1 MDLYLNNCLKV
12 AEAAVAKGVSGNQK
26 TEQNTCSTV
35 KERPTIPKIGPFRLL
50 DLPLGAKLP
59 IIPGSTNIFYTTN
72 LCEMLFQPSFDF
84 NLNDQYCKLMETT
97 YISLHDPHLKVNFKR
112 KDIIKILRKG
122 GYITGNIKDICS
134 LKELNKYRHYLT
146 ALKTDFERKYIREQ
160 KIIEYLVRKLNEER
174 QARDDNATTAEF
186 QQWLLQQKKLN
197 AHKVRLLKLRHLH
210 MIKKELDKIE
220 NTSGR
225 RNTLQLK
232 EEDREHWD
240 NVTKVLNV
248 RTQVEEEFQLKEMT
262 LLTKIGE
269 EAQKERRVEEH
280 RRKIRD
286 EVNRKKQVMLQKRI
300 AYHLE
305 KLQKKDSKE
314 EKLEARFPERKR
326 HSESVLATELSL
338 YFSTASVIQR
348 QIFSLF
354 LSSSHA
360 LPNSSASQGGFTS
373 NSILL
378 LRSIQ
383 LFIQLLIQGELQT
396 LLNPNL

>member
-12 AEAAVAKGVSGNQK
+12 AEAAVAKGLSGNQK
-26 TEQNTCSTV
+26 TDHYTCRTM
-35 KERPTIPKIGPFRLL
+35 KGRPTIPKIGPSRLL

-72 LCEMLFQPSFDF
+72 LCETLFQPSFDF
-84 NLNDQYCKLMETT
+84 NLNDPYCKLMETT
-97 YISLHDPHLKVNFKR
+97 YKSLHDPHLKAYFKR
-112 KDIIKILRKG
+112 KDIIEKLRKG
-122 GYITGNIKDICS
+122 GYITGNNKVVCS
-134 LKELNKYRHYLT
+134 LRELNKYRQYLT
-146 ALKTDFERKYIREQ
+146 ALKIDFERNYIREQ
-160 KIIEYLVRKLNEER
+160 KIIENQVKKLNEER
-174 QARDDNATTAEF
+174 QARDDDAVTAGF
-186 QQWLLQQKKLN
+186 QQWLLEGKNPSPHQ
-197 AHKVRLLKLRHLH
+197 VRLIRLRHLQ

-240 NVTKVLNV
+240 NVRKVLNL
-248 RTQVEEEFQLKEMT
+248 RSQVEEEFQLKEMT

-269 EAQKERRVEEH
+269 EAKKERRVEEH

-286 EVNRKKQVMLQKRI
+286 EINRKKQVMLQKRI

-326 HSESVLATELSL
+326 HSESAPSHCKRKTHITDQKSSQELIK
-338 YFSTASVIQR
+338 AKE
-348 QIFSLF
+348 
-354 LSSSHA
+354 SSHHSQNNVKFFTKTTT
-360 LPNSSASQGGFTS
+360 LPTQQRDVYNTTEQKYD
-373 NSILL
+373 
-378 LRSIQ
+378 
-383 LFIQLLIQGELQT
+383 
-396 LLNPNL
+396 

>member
-1 MDLYLNNCLKV
+1 MDLYLSNCLKV

-26 TEQNTCSTV
+26 TEQNTCSTM
-35 KERPTIPKIGPFRLL
+35 KERPTIPKIGPSRLL

-72 LCEMLFQPSFDF
+72 LCETLFQPSFDF

-97 YISLHDPHLKVNFKR
+97 YISLHDPHLKVYFKR

-160 KIIEYLVRKLNEER
+160 KIIENLARKLNEER
-174 QARDDNATTAEF
+174 QACDDNAATAEF
-186 QQWLLQQKKLN
+186 QQWLLQRKKLN
-197 AHKVRLLKLRHLH
+197 PHTARLLKLRHLH

-220 NTSGR
+220 NTSER
-225 RNTLQLK
+225 RNTVQLK

-240 NVTKVLNV
+240 NVRKVLNV
-248 RTQVEEEFQLKEMT
+248 RSQVEELKEMT

-314 EKLEARFPERKR
+314 EKLEASFPESKR
-326 HSESVLATELSL
+326 HSESGCGPEVLWIALKPVTPKNLLRIKAS
-338 YFSTASVIQR
+338 ASVIH
-348 QIFSLF
+348 L
-354 LSSSHA
+354 
-360 LPNSSASQGGFTS
+360 LP
-373 NSILL
+373 LV
-378 LRSIQ
+378 LR
-383 LFIQLLIQGELQT
+383 L
-396 LLNPNL
+396 